1 MWLCGDGELVV
12 CGGLAPVCRPGAAA
26 APAVIACIA
35 GNVALMVVAAR
46 QRGNSVLAG
55 ACELFFYFRIGSQNF
70 TVSKDAF
77 LGLVDL
83 THRS

>member
-55 ACELFFYFRIGSQNF
+55 ACELFFILGSVHK
-70 TVSKDAF
+70 TLPF
-77 LGLVDL
+77 LKM
-83 THRS
+83 HF